1 MRTYVKNTEISQI
14 NYLMLTSQ
22 TSRIS
27 WTNLTQNEQKEIN
40 TKNKGQS
47 QNWDKK
53 SKQSMKQK
61 SGSLKRKTRSR
72 SPWKSD

>member
-1 MRTYVKNTEISQI
+1 
-14 NYLMLTSQ
+14 MLTSQ

-27 WTNLTQNEQKEIN
+27 WTSLTQNEQKEIN